1 MPVSQW
7 TTVTDETSGSQ
18 KIKYQL
24 YITNEEKS
32 KYEVISSKI
41 YLNLKENTV
50 KIQIKKIHI
59 SLF

>member
-1 MPVSQW
+1 MPVSHW